1 MTMTPRSPD
10 SPAPSPRADVARAAS
25 GFVLVFVGA
34 LLFFGFVIAS
44 GLLGAVGQASLAF
57 VFAIGLLAWLWLRLG
72 RERRRRVV
80 LDVRHFL
87 RPSSRA

>member
-1 MTMTPRSPD
+1 MAVTPHGPESPGVSPRS
-10 SPAPSPRADVARAAS
+10 DVARAAS
-25 GFVLVFVGA
+25 GFVLVFIGA

-57 VFAIGLLAWLWLRLG
+57 VFAAGALAWGWLRLG
-72 RERRRRVV
+72 HERRRRVV